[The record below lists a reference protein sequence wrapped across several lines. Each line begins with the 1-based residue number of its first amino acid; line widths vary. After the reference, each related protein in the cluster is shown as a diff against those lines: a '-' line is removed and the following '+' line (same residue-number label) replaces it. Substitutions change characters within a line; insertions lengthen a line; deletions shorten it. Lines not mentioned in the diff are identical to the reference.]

1 MKNTFFRWLSD
12 VSIKRKIYFIVGI
25 MALLIVAE
33 LGALYFAVS
42 TLSSVRAYVQAEGLY
57 SKAQKDAVY
66 HLMKYTSTYDE
77 NDYLKFRIFMM
88 VPQGDRQA
96 RMELYNKDPD
106 MNRVREGYLRG
117 RNHPDDIKGMVKLF
131 RRFNNLYFV
140 NSAISLWEQADSVS
154 AQLLPL
160 GERLHAEISSG
171 HPNLNRIEELKN
183 LIHPLNENL
192 TILVDNFSY
201 TLGEG
206 SRWLERFIFTLLF
219 FIALSVETTGL
230 ILGILLT
237 RGIAKG
243 IDEIV
248 RVSESVAKGDFSVK
262 ATVYSKDEIGKLAR
276 AFNHMTDQLDKSRQT
291 RMEADKK
298 QMEINVLRQTEKRF
312 RNTIE
317 AVPNALLM
325 INLAGHIRLVNRQ
338 AEKLFLYKREEL
350 IQMDFKRLLPKKY
363 HDTVPSFWIKMVEE
377 HYDDDL
383 SETFEISLVDKA
395 GREFPAEVGIN
406 QIETEG
412 ELMLLASMVDV
423 TKRKSAEIELV
434 EAKNK
439 AEKLSMARQEF
450 LSVMSHEMRTP
461 LNAVVGISHLL
472 MDDDLSPEQKENV
485 NILQFSA
492 QNLLALINNILDFS
506 KIEAGKLQLES
517 IDFDLHVLVK
527 RLIDSFWHNAN
538 EKQIRLILDYDIQH
552 TGMVKGDP
560 VRLTQVLTNLVHNAI
575 KFTSHGEVR
584 LKVEEISTSESKMI
598 IRFTI
603 SDTGVGI
610 ENSRLSEIFDSY
622 TQAKP
627 SITRQFGGTGLGLT
641 ICKKLVEMMGG
652 KISVKS
658 ELNKGS
664 VFKFS
669 LGFAFQLP
677 SEQKVVKPHHER
689 DFDLKGIKVLLV
701 EDNIINQVL
710 AKKFIT
716 RWGAIVDTAENGMVA
731 VRKVKGVSYD
741 IVLMDLQ
748 MPVIDGYNA
757 NRIIREMGFSYD
769 KLPVIALSA
778 YMLEEVKTKV
788 RQAGMNDYLSKPI
801 DPHELYR
808 IIVKNLK
815 RKRRMEDD
823 AAIENADSTGM
834 DLPELLASFDDHV
847 FRNQFLDMLES
858 EFRNF
863 VPDLNQ
869 AVNELNSRQVHYL
882 IHRINP
888 SLKRFGDESLSPLL
902 VILKTMMD
910 DNPVNPEIKN
920 VLMEIESA
928 CQSLIEVI
936 RELRSPLIN

>member
-1 MKNTFFRWLSD
+1 
-12 VSIKRKIYFIVGI
+12 

-66 HLMKYTSTYDE
+66 HLMKYASTYDE
-77 NDYLKFRIFMM
+77 NDFIKFRIFMM

-96 RMELYNKDPD
+96 RMELYNKNPD
-106 MNRVREGYLRG
+106 MDLVRDGYLRG
-117 RNHPDDIKGMVKLF
+117 RNHPDDINGMVKLF
-131 RRFNNLYFV
+131 RRFNNIYFV
-140 NSAISLWEQADSVS
+140 NKAISLWEQADSVS
-154 AQLLPL
+154 ARLLPL
-160 GERLHAEISSG
+160 GDKLHAEISSG
-171 HPNLNRIEELKN
+171 NPNLNRVEELQN
-183 LIHPLNENL
+183 LIHSLNQNL

-206 SRWLERFIFTLLF
+206 SRWLEKFIFTLLF

-248 RVSESVAKGDFSVK
+248 RVSESVAGGDFSVK

-276 AFNHMTDQLDKSRQT
+276 AFNHMTDQLDRSRKE

-325 INLAGHIRLVNRQ
+325 INLAGRIRLVNRQ
-338 AEKLFLYKREEL
+338 AEKLFMYKREEL
-350 IQMDFKRLLPKKY
+350 IQMDFKKLLPAKF

-377 HYDDDL
+377 HFDDDL
-383 SETFEISLVDKA
+383 SETFEISLVDRE

-434 EAKNK
+434 EAKNR

-472 MDDDLSPEQKENV
+472 MEDELSPEQKENV

-517 IDFDLHVLVK
+517 IEFDLYVLVK
-527 RLIDSFWHNAN
+527 RIIDSFWHNAS
-538 EKQIRLILDYDIQH
+538 EKQINLFLDYDIRH
-552 TGMVKGDP
+552 TGMIKGDP

-584 LKVEEISTSESKMI
+584 LKVEAISSTDSKII

-603 SDTGVGI
+603 TDTGSGI
-610 ENSRLSEIFDSY
+610 ENSRLTEIFDSY

-669 LGFAFQLP
+669 LGFAFQSP
-677 SEQKVVKPHHER
+677 SEQKVVKPHHEK
-689 DFDLKGIKVLLV
+689 DFDLKGVKVLLV

-716 RWGAIVDTAENGMVA
+716 RWGAVVDTAENGMIA
-731 VRKVKGVSYD
+731 VRKVRGVNYD

-757 NRIIREMGFSYD
+757 NRIIREMGYTYD

-778 YMLEEVKTKV
+778 YMLEEVKSKI

-823 AAIENADSTGM
+823 APNDETGSSGM
-834 DLPELLASFDDHV
+834 DLPELLASFDDPV
-847 FRNQFLDMLES
+847 FRNQFLDMLET
-858 EFRNF
+858 EFRTF
-863 VPDLNQ
+863 IPELNL
-869 AVNELNSRQVHYL
+869 AVKELNSRQVHYL
-882 IHRINP
+882 IHRIHP
-888 SLKRFGDESLSPLL
+888 SLKRFRDETLSPLL
-902 VILKTMMD
+902 VILKMMMD
-910 DNPVNPEIKN
+910 DNPLNPELRS
-920 VLMEIESA
+920 VLPEIDAA
-928 CQSLIEVI
+928 CQDIIDII
-936 RELRSPLIN
+936 RELRSSYIY